1 MRICEQFQVAVMIGR
16 PEKNVRNGNG
26 IQVTTQHVFRVIN
39 ITGQESITKNGL
51 PTFFFFK
58 DEDKRQTCCLLNTC
72 CCDDDDEPFDAKTA
86 DALQASVAVTMEYRM

>member
-39 ITGQESITKNGL
+39 ITGLVNRNQNQSQRMWASYIFLFQRRRQKTNLL
-51 PTFFFFK
+51 PA
-58 DEDKRQTCCLLNTC
+58 EHLL
-72 CCDDDDEPFDAKTA
+72 
-86 DALQASVAVTMEYRM
+86 LRR